1 MITLAVETSCDE
13 TALALYSREHGLIGD
28 VLLSQT
34 KIHQEFGGVV
44 PELSAREHTKNLL
57 PLFELLLKKTSF
69 DLNKVDFIS
78 FTLTPGLILSL
89 VVGAS
94 FAKSV
99 AYALRKPLVPVHHL
113 EGHIYS
119 VFVEKP
125 ISYPFL
131 ALIVSGGH
139 TDLYLV
145 KDFGKYEFL
154 GGTLDDAVGESYD
167 KTARL
172 MGFGYPGGP
181 ILDRLAKEG
190 KPSYNLP
197 RPMIEEQTLN
207 MSFSGLKTAVRRIVE
222 SGNYSK
228 EDLASSFQ
236 EAVLDVLEA
245 KTLKAIELTGV
256 RRLIIVGG
264 VSANSR
270 LRQRFKELSNNL
282 GIELYIPHP
291 KLSTDNAVMIAYA
304 GLERFKRGVTAPDDI
319 NPEPNILL
327 ETFGRIWS

>member
-1 MITLAVETSCDE
+1 
-13 TALALYSREHGLIGD
+13 
-28 VLLSQT
+28 
-34 KIHQEFGGVV
+34 
-44 PELSAREHTKNLL
+44 
-57 PLFELLLKKTSF
+57 
-69 DLNKVDFIS
+69 
-78 FTLTPGLILSL
+78 

>member
-1 MITLAVETSCDE
+1 MVTLAIETSCDE
-13 TALALYSREHGLIGD
+13 TALALYSQERGLIGD

-69 DLNKVDFIS
+69 DLNKIDFIS

-131 ALIVSGGH
+131 VLIVSGGH

-167 KTARL
+167 KTAKL

-319 NPEPNILL
+319 NPEPNVPL